1 MKPTIIFATGNQG
14 KMHEIRQILEG
25 FDAEVLSMKEAGIDM
40 DIIEDGETFEANALI
55 KARAV
60 HSAAPEALVLAD
72 DSGIE
77 IDYMDKQPGVYSAR
91 FMGEDTSY
99 TIKNQAII
107 DKLLGVEGDERSAR
121 YACAIAAVFPGGTEK
136 VTFATVE
143 GMVAKE
149 AAGCGGFGYDPIFYL
164 PEYEKTMAEITEE
177 EKNRISHR
185 GKALVEMK
193 EEILAW
199 YKGNE

>member
-1 MKPTIIFATGNQG
+1 MRPTIIFATGNQG
-14 KMHEIRQILEG
+14 KMHEIRQILAD
-25 FDAEVLSMKEAGIDM
+25 FDAEVLSMKEAGIDL
-40 DIIEDGETFEANALI
+40 DIVENGETFEANALI
-55 KARAV
+55 KARTV
-60 HSAAPEALVLAD
+60 HTAAPYALVLAD

-107 DKLLGVEGDERSAR
+107 DKLAGVEGDARSAR
-121 YACAIAAVFPGGTEK
+121 YACAIAAVFPDGTEK
-136 VTFATVE
+136 VTFATAE
-143 GMVAKE
+143 GLVAYE

-164 PEYEKTMAEITEE
+164 PEYGRTMAEISEE

-193 EEILAW
+193 AEILTR
-199 YKGNE
+199 YKED

>member
-1 MKPTIIFATGNQG
+1 MRPTIIFATGNQG
-14 KMHEIRQILEG
+14 KMHEIRQILAD
-25 FDAEVLSMKEAGIDM
+25 FDAEVLSMKEAGIDL
-40 DIIEDGETFEANALI
+40 DIVENGETFEANALI

-60 HSAAPEALVLAD
+60 HTAAPYALVLAD

-107 DKLLGVEGDERSAR
+107 DKLAGVEGDARSAR
-121 YACAIAAVFPGGTEK
+121 YACAIAAVFPDGTEK
-136 VTFATVE
+136 VTFATAE
-143 GMVAKE
+143 GLVAYE

-164 PEYEKTMAEITEE
+164 PEYGRTMAEITEE

-193 EEILAW
+193 AEILTR
-199 YKGNE
+199 YKED